1 MAASAETSTRVC
13 RGKRKTFG
21 CRAGACYTSRTY
33 GNRLEVCADAGGK
46 RGIERPPAARSQRQ
60 PVQGGGG
67 PGDAGRAE
75 KALFALIDHHDET
88 LAGYV
93 TDGKLSLESYKEYVE
108 LFARSLRE
116 TMDNREGVHYLLRAA
131 GLETIAAEDVNLSP
145 EWRWR

>member
-1 MAASAETSTRVC
+1 MEIDSKYALMPVENVGQDAPRPLDPGASPFKVVVDPVMRAAL
-13 RGKRKTFG
+13 K
-21 CRAGACYTSRTY
+21 
-33 GNRLEVCADAGGK
+33 
-46 RGIERPPAARSQRQ
+46 
-60 PVQGGGG
+60 
-67 PGDAGRAE
+67 

-116 TMDNREGVHYLLRAA
+116 TMDSREGVHYLLRAA
-131 GLETIAAEDVNLSP
+131 GLAGIPAEDVNLAP